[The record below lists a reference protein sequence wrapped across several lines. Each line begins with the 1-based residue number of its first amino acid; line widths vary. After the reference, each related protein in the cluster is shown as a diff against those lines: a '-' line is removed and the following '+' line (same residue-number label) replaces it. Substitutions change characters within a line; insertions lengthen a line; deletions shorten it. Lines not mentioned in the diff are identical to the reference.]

1 MYNRDWILKELG
13 EADARLI
20 AIDDEL
26 APLPDGNLIYRRR
39 GRYCKLAWSKTEDG
53 HRSEEHLS
61 IQRDREIIYGLAR
74 KEYLKAEMKLLKRNR
89 KALQSLQRNY
99 TPATEDNILMLVPK
113 RLHGLPTEFFVIKGE
128 TDEKGEK

>member
-13 EADARLI
+13 ETDARLI
-20 AIDDEL
+20 AIDAEL

-74 KEYLKAEMKLLKRNR
+74 KEYLKAEMKLLKKNR
-89 KALQSLQRNY
+89 KALQTMQQNY
-99 TPATEDNILMLVPK
+99 TPTTQENIMMLVPK
-113 RLHGLPTEFFVIKGE
+113 KFHELPTEFFVINGG
-128 TDEKGEK
+128 TNEKGE